1 MHPKLEEIMSALRA
15 DQSSEKIFED
25 FRSAVADIL
34 KHEDYR
40 RVYLFTD
47 SLSPHIHASHDLA
60 FNVAFA
66 PTSQKRDGTVTKPGY
81 FRLEVSM
88 AGNGKPLGTFEATP
102 LSQD

>member
-15 DQSSEKIFED
+15 DQSSQKNLED

-40 RVYLFTD
+40 RLYVFTD
-47 SLSPHIHASHDLA
+47 SLAPYIQASHELA

-66 PTSQKRDGTVTKPGY
+66 PTRQKRDGTITKPGY
-81 FRLEVSM
+81 FRLDVNES
-88 AGNGKPLGTFEATP
+88 AGGKLVGTFEATP